1 MLPIVAHPPDQARPL
16 HRSHPRGRPGRHLHA
31 RLLRHRP
38 ALLTAG
44 YLSALLAV
52 VGPGI
57 LAGLSDDDPAGIT
70 TYSILGAKYGYELL
84 WVLAV
89 STAALIVFHLVAARM
104 GVVTRQG
111 LLGLLHKHRGP
122 RDARIVLAALVIAN
136 VGTMCAEFAGVAASL
151 ELLAGISRYAT
162 VPLAGIGVSALVLRG
177 SFQRVEHVLLLLS
190 AVFVTY
196 IASGFLAHPDWGE
209 AAKGLVVPHL
219 PLTRDAVLVAVA
231 TIGTTLAPW
240 GLVFIQSYAADKH
253 LRLKDLRFENV
264 DVVVGALLTGVIGLF
279 VVVAC
284 AATLHVNSIDINDAK
299 DAAQALEPLAG
310 ASASTLFGVGF
321 LGAALLAAAV
331 VPLSTAYSVA
341 ETAGKPADVD
351 DTFSEAPLFYLS
363 YGAVVVIAAVLVLIP
378 GAPLIQILFLS
389 QALNAVLLLVMLP
402 FMRRLAADPEL
413 MGDEALGTR
422 GRIVTGAALGL
433 IAASVIALGVLTALG

>member
-1 MLPIVAHPPDQARPL
+1 MLPIVAHPPDPDPSIP
-16 HRSHPRGRPGRHLHA
+16 RSHPLGVPGRLLHA
-31 RLLRHRP
+31 RLLRRRP
-38 ALLTAG
+38 ALLGAG
-44 YLSALLAV
+44 YAGALLAV

-89 STAALIVFHLVAARM
+89 STAALIVYHVLGARM
-104 GVVTRQG
+104 GVVTRKG
-111 LLGLLHKHRGP
+111 LLTLIRTHRGQ
-122 RDARIVLAALVIAN
+122 RSARLVLGALVIAN

-162 VPLAGIGVSALVLRG
+162 VPLAGIAVSALVLRG
-177 SFQRVEHVLLLLS
+177 SFRRVEHVLLLLS
-190 AVFVTY
+190 AVFITY
-196 IASGFLAHPDWGE
+196 IGAGLLAHPDWGQV
-209 AAKGLVVPHL
+209 AKGLVVPHM
-219 PLTRDAVLVAVA
+219 PLTREAVLVAVA
-231 TIGTTLAPW
+231 TVGTTLAPW

-284 AATLHVNSIDINDAK
+284 AATLHVNGIEINDAK
-299 DAAQALEPLAG
+299 DAAKALEPLAG
-310 ASASTLFGVGF
+310 GSASTLFGVGF
-321 LGAALLAAAV
+321 LGAALLAAAI

-351 DTFSEAPLFYLS
+351 DTFREAPLFYLS
-363 YGAVVVIAAVLVLIP
+363 FGGVVLVAAVLVLLP

-413 MGDEALGTR
+413 MGDEVLGTG
-422 GRIVTGAALGL
+422 GRIVTGVALAL
-433 IAASVIALGVLTALG
+433 IAASVVALGVLTILG